1 MAEQLDSVIKSGI
14 CWFEL
19 SIERG
24 KGGLE
29 LFVRADPRI
38 EEFMVS
44 LSAGKNDIIDIYGK
58 SWFPIGERDIKVY
71 RVETELSSL
80 DDAPKRYLIC
90 RPAENLE
97 FPRNDQVNLSFLR
110 FVGIGS
116 PEGVRFGI
124 AGPFSKEYVRKLS
137 STILTEVRNLVKE
150 FIVPININLR
160 ISSQEI

>member
-1 MAEQLDSVIKSGI
+1 MTEQLDSVVKGGI

-38 EEFMVS
+38 EEFMTS
-44 LSAGKNDIIDIYGK
+44 LSGGKKDGIDLYGK
-58 SWFPIGERDIKVY
+58 SWFPVGGKEIQVY
-71 RVETELSSL
+71 RLETELPNLEETPRNYVLSH
-80 DDAPKRYLIC
+80 
-90 RPAENLE
+90 PAEDLE

-116 PEGVRFGI
+116 PEGIRFGI
-124 AGPFSKEYVRKLS
+124 TGPFSKEYVRKLS

-150 FIVPININLR
+150 FIVPIHINLR
-160 ISSQEI
+160 ISSQEV